1 MKGPLWNL
9 TTLTGGA
16 SSGTGG
22 LSVDDE
28 LIRPDAALNVS
39 PCDRRRD
46 PEPVLT
52 ARRERRQTSG
62 DDFSQTERLLMA
74 SVLVAR
80 QVAIIGNR
88 ALLLSTSSRER
99 QKLKPGVAEDVARR
113 PGHRLYI

>member
-1 MKGPLWNL
+1 MRPA
-9 TTLTGGA
+9 TR
-16 SSGTGG
+16 SGTG
-22 LSVDDE
+22 S
-28 LIRPDAALNVS
+28 
-39 PCDRRRD
+39 
-46 PEPVLT
+46 T

-74 SVLVAR
+74 SVPVAR

-113 PGHRLYI
+113 PGHRLVYLKQSEPADPDAGTADLLRTTQPG